1 VDNHLGRKLNDVRL
15 ALQGKFYNLGE
26 LAANQSKQ
34 FTFDTGREGTVFR
47 QFVDQARLQFIN
59 AIQAR
64 RQALGQDLRLPKTFE
79 NAIAVSLV
87 SRPEDFVQNNQF
99 FLAPRGM
106 DVSLLDRG
114 DAVLFAWAADHPAT
128 SPIHRFAPRR
138 PIAIRSASGNS
149 VTVNN

>member
-1 VDNHLGRKLNDVRL
+1 M
-15 ALQGKFYNLGE
+15 
-26 LAANQSKQ
+26 
-34 FTFDTGREGTVFR
+34 FR

-64 RQALGQDLRLPKTFE
+64 RQALGQDVRLAKTCE

-87 SRPEDFVQNNQF
+87 SRPEDFVPNNQF

-106 DVSLLDRG
+106 DVSPLLDRG
-114 DAVLFAWAADHPAT
+114 DAVLFAWAADHSVT
-128 SPIHRFAPRR
+128 SPIHRFTPRR
-138 PIAIRSASGNS
+138 THRDTLLRLAIP